1 MALIDMT
8 VYPRTTSGKN
18 ANRRTRAA
26 GRTPAVVY
34 GNNREQAS
42 SLELDTAQLERILDT
57 HGGKN
62 LMFSLKVEGTG
73 ESFVAVLRDLQQHP
87 VSDMVYHCDLLEIPL
102 GVPLTLEVGLNIHG
116 EANKLVRTGD
126 AVVDVVRRTVEVECL
141 PRDVPDH
148 LDVDYSELKIGDKV
162 TVRNLSFEKGRIV
175 TDLDEIILKLNTHT
189 FIDAAAPAE
198 GEAAATDKKDEKK
211 DDAK

>member
-34 GNNREQAS
+34 GNNRDQAS
-42 SLELDTAQLERILDT
+42 SLEFDTVQLERILDT
-57 HGGKN
+57 HGGQN

-73 ESFVAVLRDLQQHP
+73 ESFVAVMRDLQQHP

-102 GVPLTLEVGLNIHG
+102 DVPLTLEVGLNIHG

-126 AVVDVVRRTVEVECL
+126 AIVDVVRRTVEIECL
-141 PRDVPDH
+141 PRDVPES
-148 LDVDYSELKIGDKV
+148 LDVDYTELKIGDKL
-162 TVRNLSFEKGRIV
+162 TVRNLSFEKGRIM
-175 TDLDEIILKLNTHT
+175 TDLDDIILKLNTHT
-189 FIDAAAPAE
+189 FIEAAAAAPE
-198 GEAAATDKKDEKK
+198 GEAAAPEKK
-211 DDAK
+211 EETK

>member
-34 GNNREQAS
+34 GNHREQAS
-42 SLELDTAQLERILDT
+42 CLELDTAQLERILDT
-57 HGGKN
+57 HGGQN

-73 ESFVAVLRDLQQHP
+73 ESFVAVMRDLQQHP
-87 VSDMVYHCDLLEIPL
+87 VSDLVYHCDLLEIPL
-102 GVPLTLEVGLNIHG
+102 DVPLTLEIGLNIHG
-116 EANKLVRTGD
+116 EMNKLVRAGD
-126 AVVDVVRRTVEVECL
+126 AIVDVVRRTVEVECL
-141 PRDVPDH
+141 PRDVPES
-148 LDVDYSELKIGDKV
+148 LDVDYTELKIGDKL

-175 TDLDEIILKLNTHT
+175 TDLDDIILKLNTHT
-189 FIDAAAPAE
+189 FIEAAAAAPE
-198 GEAAATDKKDEKK
+198 GEAAAPEKK
-211 DDAK
+211 EESK

>member
-8 VYPRTTSGKN
+8 VYPRTTTGKN

-34 GNNREQAS
+34 GNHREQAS
-42 SLELDTAQLERILDT
+42 SLEIDTVQLGRILDK
-57 HGGKN
+57 HSGQN

-73 ESFVAVLRDLQQHP
+73 ESFVAVMRDLQQHP
-87 VSDMVYHCDLLEIPL
+87 VTDMVYHCDLLEIPL
-102 GVPLTLEVGLNIHG
+102 DVPLSLEVGLNIHG
-116 EANKLVRTGD
+116 EMNKLVRTGD
-126 AVVDVVRRTVEVECL
+126 AIVDVVRRTVEIECL
-141 PRDVPDH
+141 PRDVPAH
-148 LDVDYSELKIGDKV
+148 LDVDYTELKIGEKM
-162 TVRNLSFEKGRIV
+162 TVRNLVFEKGRIM

-189 FIDAAAPAE
+189 FI
-198 GEAAATDKKDEKK
+198 EAAAAVVEGEVASPEKK